1 MTILINIEN
10 YLHIVIL
17 YVMLLNIIVFLGLN
31 KIVVTR

>member
-17 YVMLLNIIVFLGLN
+17 YVMLLNIIVFRV
-31 KIVVTR
+31 K